1 MRARTFF
8 QWLVRGGVSVG
19 AAVASVMVCIA
30 PETPPEPGAR
40 NREAMAIEYLNSRL
54 PLWQQRLKLQD
65 WNVSI
70 VMAPPID
77 LRSGTLGNIRWD
89 AYKKKAVIRVQSAAD
104 YHTPYREMVKDME
117 FTLVHELLHLELSS
131 LPRSEASRSDEEHA
145 VNRIADALLAMDGK
159 R

>member
-1 MRARTFF
+1 L
-8 QWLVRGGVSVG
+8 QWALRGSVPLAAAA
-19 AAVASVMVCIA
+19 AAVAVCSA
-30 PETPPEPGAR
+30 PQTPPEPGSR
-40 NREAMAIEYLNSRL
+40 DREQMAIEYLRGRL
-54 PLWQQRLKLQD
+54 PVWQQRLKLED

-77 LRSGTLGNIRWD
+77 LRQGTLGNIRWD
-89 AYKKKAVIRVQSAAD
+89 AYKKKAVIRVQSASD

-145 VNRIADALLAMDGK
+145 VNRIADALLGLDGK